1 MKPIKEEN
9 YKTQARRK
17 TMAEFNSLEED
28 MIKVFKEVHRVK
40 EKYGI
45 SSISIESNK
54 YLERF
59 HGSHGGKRN
68 FMGEREHRYAIDS
81 ERHFMQIK

>member
-1 MKPIKEEN
+1 MG
-9 YKTQARRK
+9 
-17 TMAEFNSLEED
+17 EFASLEED

-45 SSISIESNK
+45 SSISLESNK

-59 HGSHGGKRN
+59 HGSRGGKGN
-68 FMGEREHRYAIDS
+68 FMGEREHRYAINS
-81 ERHFMQIK
+81 EKHFIQIK

>member
-1 MKPIKEEN
+1 
-9 YKTQARRK
+9 
-17 TMAEFNSLEED
+17 MAEFNRLEED

-59 HGSHGGKRN
+59 HGSSGGKGN
-68 FMGEREHRYAIDS
+68 FIGRAG
-81 ERHFMQIK
+81 RHTKG

>member
-1 MKPIKEEN
+1 MG
-9 YKTQARRK
+9 
-17 TMAEFNSLEED
+17 EFASLEED

-45 SSISIESNK
+45 SSISLESNK

-59 HGSHGGKRN
+59 HGSHGGKGN

-81 ERHFMQIK
+81 EKHFRQIK